1 MIPEGSK
8 TPNHSGKRV
17 RASEA
22 AVSAVL
28 RAMAANGIA
37 VGKICIVGGQV
48 EIHCAG
54 EPDKPNDPYALTP
67 EEKARGLKA
76 W

>member
-8 TPNHSGKRV
+8 TPDHSGKRI
-17 RASEA
+17 RASES

-28 RAMAANGIA
+28 RAMTANGIA
-37 VGKICIVGGQV
+37 VGKICITGGQV
-48 EIHCAG
+48 EIIAAG
-54 EPDKPNDPYALTP
+54 V
-67 EEKARGLKA
+67 EEATQPKKSGGPKD

>member
-1 MIPEGSK
+1 MIPEGHK

-37 VGKICIVGGQV
+37 VGKICITGGQV
-48 EIHCAG
+48 EIIAAG
-54 EPDKPNDPYALTP
+54 VEEAPKPKKSGGPKD
-67 EEKARGLKA
+67 

>member
-1 MIPEGSK
+1 MTDQPDHPKS
-8 TPNHSGKRV
+8 SKRV
-17 RASEA
+17 RASER

-37 VGKICIVGGQV
+37 VGKICVSGGQV
-48 EIHCAG
+48 EIIPAG
-54 EPDKPNDPYALTP
+54 VEEATKP
-67 EEKARGLKA
+67 KKSGGLKD

>member
-1 MIPEGSK
+1 MVDQPDSPK
-8 TPNHSGKRV
+8 SSKRV
-17 RASEA
+17 RASER

-37 VGKICIVGGQV
+37 VGKICISGGQV
-48 EIHCAG
+48 EFIPTG
-54 EPDKPNDPYALTP
+54 VEETTKPTNNG
-67 EEKARGLKA
+67 GLKD